1 MLFSSYTF
9 LFQFL
14 PATVLAF
21 AAARLHSP
29 RAGIMVLAGA
39 SLFFYGAWR
48 PAYLLLLLASI
59 AVNFTCGLRM
69 EDPLRRRRIGI
80 FGVALNLAVLCY
92 FKYTD
97 FIFDSLNTLTGAPLP
112 FVSIILPLG
121 ISFFT
126 FQQIAYLV
134 DVMRGAKVERDIVSY
149 TLFVSFFPHLIAGP
163 LVHHAEMI
171 PQFKRGH
178 TNRSALLA
186 ARAVA
191 IFAAGLFKKV
201 VIADNLAQFVS
212 PVFAHVDAGGG
223 VTTPWAWL
231 ATLAY
236 CLQIYF
242 DFSGYSDMA
251 IGLALLFG
259 IRLPVNFRSP
269 YQAISIIEFWRR
281 WHITLSRFLRDYLYI
296 PLGGNRFG
304 EQRRY
309 INLLVTMLLGG
320 LWHGAGWN
328 FFLWGGLHGVYLC
341 INHLWRAWRGNDA
354 LASATGLDPKELAA
368 KGLVKGWAR
377 ILVRR
382 LATGLATGVSWAIT
396 FSAVVIAW
404 VFFRA
409 RTAAGAWQMLGGL
422 FGFEAGSSAYAPSGI
437 LRVMDLPILVGQE
450 RLLLIG
456 GSAVALALLI
466 ALGVPNVPQLF
477 GYREFRRAPERS
489 FLLRWRPNG
498 AWALVSAF
506 ALAISLF
513 GMWQRLEFLYFQ
525 F

>member
-21 AAARLHSP
+21 AAARRHSP
-29 RAGIMVLAGA
+29 RAGIMVLAAA

-48 PAYLLLLLASI
+48 PAYLLLLIASI
-59 AVNFTCGLRM
+59 AVNFSLGLRM
-69 EDPLRRRRIGI
+69 EDPARRGRIGS

-92 FKYTD
+92 FKYTN
-97 FIFDSLNTLTGAPLP
+97 FIFDSVNMLTGAPLP
-112 FVSIILPLG
+112 FFNIVLPLG

-134 DVMRGAKVERDIVSY
+134 DVMRGARVERDIVSY

-171 PQFKRGH
+171 PQFKRGR
-178 TNRSALLA
+178 TGRSAVLA
-186 ARAVA
+186 TRGLA

-212 PVFAHVDAGGG
+212 PVFAHLDAGGG
-223 VTTPWAWL
+223 VTTEWAWL
-231 ATLAY
+231 ATLSY
-236 CLQIYF
+236 TMQIYF

-251 IGLALLFG
+251 VGLALLFG

-269 YQAISIIEFWRR
+269 YRAISVVEFWRR

-296 PLGGNRFG
+296 PLGGNRLG

-309 INLLVTMLLGG
+309 VNLMVTMLLGG

-328 FFLWGGLHGVYLC
+328 FLVWGGLHGVYLGV
-341 INHLWRAWRGNDA
+341 NHLWREWRG
-354 LASATGLDPKELAA
+354 GAA
-368 KGLVKGWAR
+368 RAPIKGWVAR
-377 ILVRR
+377 RF
-382 LATGLATGVSWAIT
+382 ANGLSWAIT
-396 FSAVVIAW
+396 FFAVVIAW

-409 RTAAGAWQMLGGL
+409 KSMAGAWQMLGGL
-422 FGFEAGSSAYAPSGI
+422 FGFEAGSSAYAPPGI
-437 LRVMDLPILVGQE
+437 LRVMDLPVLVGE
-450 RLLLIG
+450 ARLLEIG
-456 GSAVALALLI
+456 SGAVALAL
-466 ALGVPNVPQLF
+466 ALAIFLPNVPQIF
-477 GYREFRRAPERS
+477 GYREYRRAPEQAS
-489 FLLRWRPNG
+489 WLRWRPNA
-498 AWALVSAF
+498 AWALVTAS

>member
-21 AAARLHSP
+21 AAARRHSA

-39 SLFFYGAWR
+39 SLFFYGAWQ
-48 PAYLLLLLASI
+48 PVYLLLLIVSI
-59 AVNFTCGLRM
+59 AVNFALGLRM
-69 EDPLRRRRIGI
+69 EDPLRRRAIGT
-80 FGVALNLAVLCY
+80 FGVALNLAALCY
-92 FKYTD
+92 FKYTN
-97 FIFDSLNTLTGAPLP
+97 FVFDSLNTLTGAPLP
-112 FVSIILPLG
+112 FVNIVLPLG

-134 DVMRGAKVERDIVSY
+134 DVMRGAKVERDIVSF

-171 PQFKRGH
+171 PQFKRGR
-178 TNRSALLA
+178 TGRSAVLA
-186 ARAVA
+186 ARGLA

-212 PVFAHVDAGGG
+212 PVFAHLDAGGG
-223 VTTPWAWL
+223 VTTSWAWL

-236 CLQIYF
+236 SLQIYF

-269 YQAISIIEFWRR
+269 YRAISIIEFWRR

-296 PLGGNRFG
+296 PLGGNRLG

-309 INLLVTMLLGG
+309 LNLLVTMLLGG

-328 FFLWGGLHGVYLC
+328 FLVWGGLHGVYLC
-341 INHLWRAWRGNDA
+341 INHLWRAWRSDKADA
-354 LASATGLDPKELAA
+354 SPTGLAA
-368 KGLVKGWAR
+368 KGVC
-377 ILVRR
+377 
-382 LATGLATGVSWAIT
+382 WAIT
-396 FSAVVIAW
+396 FFAVVLGW

-409 RTAAGAWQMLGGL
+409 RTAGGAWQMLGGL
-422 FGFEAGSSAYAPSGI
+422 FGFEAGSSAYVPSGI
-437 LRVMDLPILVGQE
+437 LRLMDLPILVGEE

-456 GSAVALALLI
+456 GGAVALGLAI
-466 ALGVPNVPQLF
+466 ALALPNVPQLF
-477 GYREFRRAPERS
+477 GYREYRHAPEKAG
-489 FLLRWRPNG
+489 LLRWRPNG
-498 AWALVSAF
+498 VWALVTAL

>member
-21 AAARLHSP
+21 AAARRHSP
-29 RAGIMVLAGA
+29 RAGIMVLVGA

-48 PAYLLLLLASI
+48 PVYLLLFAASV
-59 AVNFTCGLRM
+59 AVNFALGLRM
-69 EDPLRRRRIGI
+69 EDPLRRRGIGT
-80 FGVALNLAVLCY
+80 FGVTLNLAGLCY
-92 FKYTD
+92 FKYTN
-97 FIFDSLNTLTGAPLP
+97 FIFDNLNTLTGAPLP
-112 FVSIILPLG
+112 FVNIILPLG

-126 FQQIAYLV
+126 FQQIVYLV
-134 DVMRGAKVERDIVSY
+134 DVMRGDRVERDIVSY

-171 PQFKRGH
+171 PQFKRGR
-178 TNRSALLA
+178 TGRSAVLA
-186 ARAVA
+186 ARGLA

-212 PVFAHVDAGGG
+212 PVFAHLDAGGG

-236 CLQIYF
+236 TLQIYF

-269 YQAISIIEFWRR
+269 YQATSIIEFWRR

-296 PLGGNRFG
+296 PLGGNRLG

-309 INLLVTMLLGG
+309 VNLLVTMLLGG

-328 FFLWGGLHGVYLC
+328 FLVWGGLHGLYLS
-341 INHLWRAWRGNDA
+341 INHLWRGWRSSKPEVSMA
-354 LASATGLDPKELAA
+354 GLMVKAA
-368 KGLVKGWAR
+368 C
-377 ILVRR
+377 
-382 LATGLATGVSWAIT
+382 WAIT
-396 FSAVVIAW
+396 FFAVVVAW

-409 RTAAGAWQMLGGL
+409 KTAAGAWQMLQGL
-422 FGFEAGSSAYAPSGI
+422 FGAEAGSSAYASPGI
-437 LRVMDLPILVGQE
+437 LRLMDLPMLVGAE

-456 GSAVALALLI
+456 GGAVALALAM
-466 ALGVPNVPQLF
+466 ALCLPNVPQLF
-477 GYREFRRAPERS
+477 RYREYRRAPERAAWV
-489 FLLRWRPNG
+489 RWRPNA
-498 AWALVSAF
+498 AWALLSAL

>member
-14 PATVLAF
+14 PATALAF
-21 AAARLHSP
+21 AAARRHSP
-29 RAGIMVLAGA
+29 RAGILVLAGA

-48 PAYLLLLLASI
+48 PVYLLLLLASV
-59 AVNFTCGLRM
+59 AVNFGLGLRM
-69 EDPLRRRRIGI
+69 EDPLRRRATGT
-80 FGVALNLAVLCY
+80 FGVVLNLAVLCY
-92 FKYTD
+92 FKYTN
-97 FIFDSLNTLTGAPLP
+97 FILDSLNALTGAPLP
-112 FVSIILPLG
+112 FVNIILPLG

-171 PQFKRGH
+171 PQFKRGR
-178 TNRSALLA
+178 TGRSMVLA
-186 ARAVA
+186 ARGLA
-191 IFAAGLFKKV
+191 IFVAGLFKKV

-212 PVFAHVDAGGG
+212 PVFAHLDAGGG
-223 VTTPWAWL
+223 VTTSWAWL
-231 ATLAY
+231 ATSAY
-236 CLQIYF
+236 TLQIYF

-269 YQAISIIEFWRR
+269 YKAISIIEFWRR

-296 PLGGNRFG
+296 PLGGNRLG

-309 INLLVTMLLGG
+309 LNLLVTMLLGG

-328 FFLWGGLHGVYLC
+328 FLIWGGLHGLYLC
-341 INHLWRAWRGNDA
+341 VNHLWQARRGGVSGLSANEFAKA
-354 LASATGLDPKELAA
+354 LAKSL
-368 KGLVKGWAR
+368 
-377 ILVRR
+377 
-382 LATGLATGVSWAIT
+382 SWAIT
-396 FSAVVIAW
+396 FFAVVLAW

-409 RTAAGAWQMLGGL
+409 RTLDGAWQMLGGL
-422 FGFEAGSSAYAPSGI
+422 FGFEAGSSAYASPGI
-437 LRVMDLPILVGQE
+437 LRLMDLPLLVGE
-450 RLLLIG
+450 PLLLLIG
-456 GSAVALALLI
+456 GGAVALALAV
-466 ALGVPNVPQLF
+466 ALGLPNVPQLF
-477 GYREFRRAPERS
+477 GYREYRRAPGRPK
-489 FLLRWRPNG
+489 LLRWRPNA
-498 AWALVSAF
+498 AWALLSAL

>member
-14 PATVLAF
+14 PAVVLAF
-21 AAARLHSP
+21 AAARRHSP
-29 RAGIMVLAGA
+29 RAGILVLAGA

-48 PAYLLLLLASI
+48 PIYLLLLIASI
-59 AVNFTCGLRM
+59 AVNFSLGLLM
-69 EDPLRRRRIGI
+69 EDPLRRRMVGLI
-80 FGVALNLAVLCY
+80 GVALNLALLCY
-92 FKYTD
+92 FKYTN
-97 FIFDSLNTLTGAPLP
+97 FIFDSLNMLTGAPLP
-112 FVSIILPLG
+112 LVNIVLPLG

-134 DVMRGAKVERDIVSY
+134 DVMRGAPVERDVVSY

-171 PQFKRGH
+171 PQFKRGR
-178 TNRSALLA
+178 TSRSAVLA
-186 ARAVA
+186 ARGLA

-212 PVFAHVDAGGG
+212 PVFAHLDAGGG

-236 CLQIYF
+236 TFQIYF

-251 IGLALLFG
+251 VGLALLFG

-269 YQAISIIEFWRR
+269 YKAMSIIEFWRR

-296 PLGGNRFG
+296 PLGGNRLG

-309 INLLVTMLLGG
+309 LNLMVTMLLGG

-328 FFLWGGLHGVYLC
+328 FLIWGGLHGLYLC
-341 INHLWRAWRGNDA
+341 VNHLWQAWRGA
-354 LASATGLDPKELAA
+354 GAKFRSGPATIA
-368 KGLVKGWAR
+368 
-377 ILVRR
+377 
-382 LATGLATGVSWAIT
+382 SWAIT
-396 FSAVVIAW
+396 FFVVVIAW

-409 RTAAGAWQMLGGL
+409 RTAAGAWQMLGAL
-422 FGFEAGSSAYAPSGI
+422 FGFEAESSAYVSPGV
-437 LRVMDLPILVGQE
+437 LRLMDLPLLVGE
-450 RLLLIG
+450 KPLLLIG
-456 GSAVALALLI
+456 ASMVALALAIVLV
-466 ALGVPNVPQLF
+466 LPNVPQLY
-477 GYREFRRAPERS
+477 GYREYRRAPEKEGR
-489 FLLRWRPNG
+489 LRWRPNW
-498 AWALVSAF
+498 AWALAS
-506 ALAISLF
+506 ALALSISLF

>member
-1 MLFSSYTF
+1 MLFSSCTF

-14 PATVLAF
+14 PAVVLAF
-21 AAARLHSP
+21 AAARRHSP
-29 RAGIMVLAGA
+29 RAGILLLAGG

-48 PAYLLLLLASI
+48 PIYLLLLIASV
-59 AVNFTCGLRM
+59 AANFSLGLLM
-69 EDPLRRRRIGI
+69 EDPLRRRAVGLIGV
-80 FGVALNLAVLCY
+80 GLNLALLCY
-92 FKYTD
+92 FKYTN
-97 FIFDSLNTLTGAPLP
+97 FIFDSISMLTGAPLP
-112 FVSIILPLG
+112 FVNIVLPLG

-134 DVMRGAKVERDIVSY
+134 DVMRGAPVERDIVSY

-171 PQFKRGH
+171 PQFKRGRSF
-178 TNRSALLA
+178 RSAVLA
-186 ARAVA
+186 ARGLA

-212 PVFAHVDAGGG
+212 PVFAHLDAGGG

-236 CLQIYF
+236 TFQIYF

-251 IGLALLFG
+251 VGLALLFG

-269 YQAISIIEFWRR
+269 YKAMSIIEFWRR

-296 PLGGNRFG
+296 PLGGNRLG

-309 INLLVTMLLGG
+309 LNLMVTMLLGG

-328 FFLWGGLHGVYLC
+328 FLIWGGLHGLYLC
-341 INHLWRAWRGNDA
+341 VNHLWQAWRGA
-354 LASATGLDPKELAA
+354 GAKFRSGPATIA
-368 KGLVKGWAR
+368 
-377 ILVRR
+377 
-382 LATGLATGVSWAIT
+382 SWAIT
-396 FSAVVIAW
+396 FFVVVIAW

-409 RTAAGAWQMLGGL
+409 RTAAGAWQMLGAL
-422 FGFEAGSSAYAPSGI
+422 FGFEAESSAYVSPGV
-437 LRVMDLPILVGQE
+437 LRLMDLPLLVGE
-450 RLLLIG
+450 KPLLLIRA
-456 GSAVALALLI
+456 SMVALALAIVLV
-466 ALGVPNVPQLF
+466 LPNVPQLY
-477 GYREFRRAPERS
+477 GYREYRRAPEKEGRP
-489 FLLRWRPNG
+489 RWRPNW
-498 AWALVSAF
+498 AWALAS
-506 ALAISLF
+506 ALALSISLF

>member
-1 MLFSSYTF
+1 MLFSSNTF

-21 AAARLHSP
+21 AAARRHSP
-29 RAGIMVLAGA
+29 RAGIMVLVGA

-48 PAYLLLLLASI
+48 PVYLLLFAASV
-59 AVNFTCGLRM
+59 AVNFALGLRM
-69 EDPLRRRRIGI
+69 EDPLRRRGIGT
-80 FGVALNLAVLCY
+80 FGVTLNLAGLCY
-92 FKYTD
+92 FKYTN
-97 FIFDSLNTLTGAPLP
+97 FIFDSVNTLTGAPLP
-112 FVSIILPLG
+112 FVNIILPLG

-134 DVMRGAKVERDIVSY
+134 DVMRGARVERDIVSY

-171 PQFKRGH
+171 PQFKRGR
-178 TNRSALLA
+178 TGRSAVLA
-186 ARAVA
+186 ARGLA

-212 PVFAHVDAGGG
+212 PVFAHLDAGGG

-236 CLQIYF
+236 TLQIYF

-269 YQAISIIEFWRR
+269 YQATSIIEFWRR

-296 PLGGNRFG
+296 PLGGNRLG

-309 INLLVTMLLGG
+309 VNLLVTMLLGG

-328 FFLWGGLHGVYLC
+328 FLVWGGLHGLYLS
-341 INHLWRAWRGNDA
+341 INHLWRGWRGNKPEVTTA
-354 LASATGLDPKELAA
+354 GLM
-368 KGLVKGWAR
+368 VKGAC
-377 ILVRR
+377 
-382 LATGLATGVSWAIT
+382 WAIT
-396 FSAVVIAW
+396 FCAVVVAW

-409 RTAAGAWQMLGGL
+409 KTAAGAWRMLQGL
-422 FGFEAGSSAYAPSGI
+422 FGAEAGSSAYASPGI
-437 LRVMDLPILVGQE
+437 LRLMDLPMLVGE
-450 RLLLIG
+450 GRLLLIG
-456 GSAVALALLI
+456 SGAVALALAM
-466 ALGVPNVPQLF
+466 ALGLPNVPQLF
-477 GYREFRRAPERS
+477 RYREYRRAPERAAW
-489 FLLRWRPNG
+489 LRWRPNA
-498 AWALVSAF
+498 AWALLSAL

>member
-14 PATVLAF
+14 PATALAF
-21 AAARLHSP
+21 AAARRHSP

-48 PAYLLLLLASI
+48 PVYLLLLIASI
-59 AVNFTCGLRM
+59 AVNFSLGLRM
-69 EDPLRRRRIGI
+69 EDPLRRRAIGI
-80 FGVALNLAVLCY
+80 SGVALNLAVLCY
-92 FKYTD
+92 FKYTN
-97 FIFDSLNTLTGAPLP
+97 FLFDSLNTLTGAPLP
-112 FVSIILPLG
+112 FFNIVLPLG

-134 DVMRGAKVERDIVSY
+134 DVMRGARVERDIVSY

-171 PQFKRGH
+171 PQFKRGR
-178 TNRSALLA
+178 TGRSAVLA
-186 ARAVA
+186 ARGLA

-212 PVFAHVDAGGG
+212 PVFAHLDAGGG

-236 CLQIYF
+236 TLQIYF

-251 IGLALLFG
+251 VGLALLFG
-259 IRLPVNFRSP
+259 IRLPVNFCSP
-269 YQAISIIEFWRR
+269 YQARSVVEFWRR

-296 PLGGNRFG
+296 PLGGNRLG

-309 INLLVTMLLGG
+309 INLMVTMLLGG
-320 LWHGAGWN
+320 LWHGAGWT
-328 FFLWGGLHGVYLC
+328 FLVWGGLHGAYLS
-341 INHLWRAWRGNDA
+341 INHLWREWRGGAARDSA
-354 LASATGLDPKELAA
+354 EGLA
-368 KGLVKGWAR
+368 
-377 ILVRR
+377 
-382 LATGLATGVSWAIT
+382 ATGLATGFARGISWAIT
-396 FSAVVIAW
+396 FFAVVIAW

-409 RTAAGAWQMLGGL
+409 RTMAGAWQMLGSL
-422 FGFEAGSSAYAPSGI
+422 FGLEAGSSAYAPPGI
-437 LRVMDLPILVGQE
+437 LRLMDLPILVGE
-450 RLLLIG
+450 ARLLLIG
-456 GSAVALALLI
+456 GGAVTLALAVALFL
-466 ALGVPNVPQLF
+466 PNVPQLF
-477 GYREFRRAPERS
+477 GYREYRHAPEPATW
-489 FLLRWRPNG
+489 LRWRPNT
-498 AWALVSAF
+498 AWALVT
-506 ALAISLF
+506 ALAVAISLF

>member
-1 MLFSSYTF
+1 MLFSSYSF

-48 PAYLLLLLASI
+48 PIYLLLLIASI
-59 AVNFTCGLRM
+59 AINFSLGLRM
-69 EDPLRRRRIGI
+69 EDPLRRRSIGA

-92 FKYTD
+92 FKYTN
-97 FIFDSLNTLTGAPLP
+97 FIFDSVNALTGAPLP
-112 FVSIILPLG
+112 FFNIILPLG

-134 DVMRGAKVERDIVSY
+134 DVMRGARVERDIVSY

-171 PQFKRGH
+171 PQFKRGR
-178 TNRSALLA
+178 TGRSAVLA
-186 ARAVA
+186 ARGLA

-212 PVFAHVDAGGG
+212 PVFAHLDAGGG

-236 CLQIYF
+236 TLQIYF

-251 IGLALLFG
+251 VGLALLFG

-269 YQAISIIEFWRR
+269 YRAVSIIEFWRR

-296 PLGGNRFG
+296 PLGGNRLG

-309 INLLVTMLLGG
+309 LNLLVTMLLGG

-328 FFLWGGLHGVYLC
+328 FLVWGGLHGVYLG
-341 INHLWRAWRGNDA
+341 INHLWRGWRGWRGGDA
-354 LASATGLDPKELAA
+354 PAAATGLP
-368 KGLVKGWAR
+368 
-377 ILVRR
+377 
-382 LATGLATGVSWAIT
+382 ATASAQAISWAIT
-396 FSAVVIAW
+396 FFAVVIAW

-409 RTAAGAWQMLGGL
+409 RTMAGAWQMLGGL
-422 FGFEAGSSAYAPSGI
+422 FGFEAGSSAYASTGI
-437 LRVMDLPILVGQE
+437 LRLMDLPVLVGEQ

-456 GSAVALALLI
+456 GCAVALALAI
-466 ALGVPNVPQLF
+466 ALVLPNVPQLF
-477 GYREFRRAPERS
+477 GYREYRRAPEKAG
-489 FLLRWRPNG
+489 LLRWRPNG
-498 AWALVSAF
+498 AWALLTAL

>member
-14 PATVLAF
+14 PAVVLAF
-21 AAARLHSP
+21 AAARRHSQ
-29 RAGIMVLAGA
+29 RAGILVLAGA

-48 PAYLLLLLASI
+48 PSYLLLLIASI
-59 AVNFTCGLRM
+59 AVNFSLGLLM
-69 EDPLRRRRIGI
+69 EDPRRRRVVGLI
-80 FGVALNLAVLCY
+80 GVALNLALLCY
-92 FKYTD
+92 FKYTN
-97 FIFDSLNTLTGAPLP
+97 FIFDSLNMLTGAPLP
-112 FVSIILPLG
+112 LVNIVLPLG

-134 DVMRGAKVERDIVSY
+134 DVMRGAPVERDIVSY

-171 PQFKRGH
+171 PQFKRGR
-178 TNRSALLA
+178 TSRSAVLA
-186 ARAVA
+186 ARGLA

-212 PVFAHVDAGGG
+212 PVFAHLDAGGG

-236 CLQIYF
+236 TFQIYF

-251 IGLALLFG
+251 VGLALLFG

-269 YQAISIIEFWRR
+269 YKAMSIIEFWRR

-296 PLGGNRFG
+296 PLGGNRLG

-309 INLLVTMLLGG
+309 LNLMVTMLLGG

-328 FFLWGGLHGVYLC
+328 FLIWGGLHGLYLC
-341 INHLWRAWRGNDA
+341 VNHLWQAWRGA
-354 LASATGLDPKELAA
+354 GPKFRSGPATIA
-368 KGLVKGWAR
+368 
-377 ILVRR
+377 
-382 LATGLATGVSWAIT
+382 SWAIT
-396 FSAVVIAW
+396 FFVVVIAW

-409 RTAAGAWQMLGGL
+409 RTAAGAWQMLGAL
-422 FGFEAGSSAYAPSGI
+422 FGFEAESSAYVSPGV
-437 LRVMDLPILVGQE
+437 LRLMDLPLLVGE
-450 RLLLIG
+450 KPLLLIG
-456 GSAVALALLI
+456 ASMVALALAIVLV
-466 ALGVPNVPQLF
+466 LPNVPQLY
-477 GYREFRRAPERS
+477 GYREYRRAPEKEGR
-489 FLLRWRPNG
+489 LRWRPNW
-498 AWALVSAF
+498 AWALAS
-506 ALAISLF
+506 ALALSISVV

>member
-1 MLFSSYTF
+1 MLFSSYAF

-14 PATVLAF
+14 PATALAF
-21 AAARLHSP
+21 AAARRHSP

-39 SLFFYGAWR
+39 SLFFYGAWQ
-48 PAYLLLLLASI
+48 PVYLLLLIVSI
-59 AVNFTCGLRM
+59 AVNFALGLRM
-69 EDPLRRRRIGI
+69 EDPLRRRAIGT

-92 FKYTD
+92 FKYTN
-97 FIFDSLNTLTGAPLP
+97 FVFDSLNTLTGAPLP
-112 FVSIILPLG
+112 FVNIVLPLG

-134 DVMRGAKVERDIVSY
+134 DVIRGAKVERDIVSF

-171 PQFKRGH
+171 PQFKRGR
-178 TNRSALLA
+178 TGRSAVLA
-186 ARAVA
+186 ARGLA

-201 VIADNLAQFVS
+201 AIADNLAQFVS
-212 PVFAHVDAGGG
+212 SVFAHLDAGGG

-236 CLQIYF
+236 SLQIYF

-269 YQAISIIEFWRR
+269 YRAISIIEFWRR

-296 PLGGNRFG
+296 PLGGNRLG

-309 INLLVTMLLGG
+309 LNLLVTMLLGG

-328 FFLWGGLHGVYLC
+328 FLVWGGLHGVYLC
-341 INHLWRAWRGNDA
+341 VNHLWRAWRSGKADA
-354 LASATGLDPKELAA
+354 SPTGLAA
-368 KGLVKGWAR
+368 KGVC
-377 ILVRR
+377 
-382 LATGLATGVSWAIT
+382 WAIT
-396 FSAVVIAW
+396 FFAVVLGW

-409 RTAAGAWQMLGGL
+409 RTADGAWQMLGGL
-422 FGFEAGSSAYAPSGI
+422 FGFEAGSSAYVPSGI
-437 LRVMDLPILVGQE
+437 LRLMDLPVLVGEE

-456 GSAVALALLI
+456 GGAVALGLAI
-466 ALGVPNVPQLF
+466 ALALPNVPQLF
-477 GYREFRRAPERS
+477 GYREYRHAPEKAG
-489 FLLRWRPNG
+489 LLRWRPNG
-498 AWALVSAF
+498 VWALVTAL

>member
-14 PATVLAF
+14 PVTVLAF
-21 AAARLHSP
+21 AAARRHSP
-29 RAGIMVLAGA
+29 RAGILVLAGA

-48 PAYLLLLLASI
+48 PIYLLLLLASVG
-59 AVNFTCGLRM
+59 VNFGLGLRM
-69 EDPLRRRRIGI
+69 EDPLRRRAIGT

-92 FKYTD
+92 FKYTN
-97 FIFDSLNTLTGAPLP
+97 FILDSLNALTGAPLP
-112 FVSIILPLG
+112 FVNIILPLG

-134 DVMRGAKVERDIVSY
+134 DVMRGARVERDIVSY

-171 PQFKRGH
+171 PQFKRGR
-178 TNRSALLA
+178 TGRSSVLA
-186 ARAVA
+186 ARGLA

-212 PVFAHVDAGGG
+212 PVFAHLDTGGG
-223 VTTPWAWL
+223 VTTSWAWL
-231 ATLAY
+231 ATSAY
-236 CLQIYF
+236 TLQIYF

-251 IGLALLFG
+251 VGLALLLG

-269 YQAISIIEFWRR
+269 YKATSIIEFWRR

-296 PLGGNRFG
+296 PLGGNRSG
-304 EQRRY
+304 EIRRY
-309 INLLVTMLLGG
+309 LNLLVTMLLGG

-328 FFLWGGLHGVYLC
+328 FLIWGGLHGLYLC
-341 INHLWRAWRGNDA
+341 VNHLWQAWRVGR
-354 LASATGLDPKELAA
+354 SSKSGPF
-368 KGLVKGWAR
+368 VKV
-377 ILVRR
+377 I
-382 LATGLATGVSWAIT
+382 SWAIT
-396 FSAVVIAW
+396 FAAVVLAW

-409 RTAAGAWQMLGGL
+409 KTLDGAWQMLSSL
-422 FGFEAGSSAYAPSGI
+422 FGFDAGSSAYASPGV
-437 LRVMDLPILVGQE
+437 LRLMDLPLLVGE
-450 RLLLIG
+450 PLLLAIG
-456 GSAVALALLI
+456 GAAVALALVI
-466 ALGVPNVPQLF
+466 ALGLPNVPQLF
-477 GYREFRRAPERS
+477 GYREYRRAPERAS
-489 FLLRWRPNG
+489 LLRWRPNA
-498 AWALVSAF
+498 AWALVSAL

>member
-21 AAARLHSP
+21 AAARRHSP
-29 RAGIMVLAGA
+29 RAGIMVLAAA
-39 SLFFYGAWR
+39 SLVFYAAWQ
-48 PAYLLLLLASI
+48 PVYLLLLLASI
-59 AVNFTCGLRM
+59 AVNFSLGLRM
-69 EDPLRRRRIGI
+69 EDPLRRSAIGTL
-80 FGVALNLAVLCY
+80 GVALNLGLLCY
-92 FKYTD
+92 FKYTN
-97 FIFDSLNTLTGAPLP
+97 FIFDSINTMTGAPLP
-112 FVSIILPLG
+112 FFNIVLPLG

-171 PQFKRGH
+171 PQFKRGR
-178 TNRSALLA
+178 TSRSAVLA
-186 ARAVA
+186 ARGLA

-212 PVFAHVDAGGG
+212 PVFAHLDAGGS

-231 ATLAY
+231 ATSAY
-236 CLQIYF
+236 TLQIYF

-269 YQAISIIEFWRR
+269 YRASSIIEFWRR

-296 PLGGNRFG
+296 PLGGNRLG

-309 INLLVTMLLGG
+309 INLMVTMLLGG

-328 FFLWGGLHGVYLC
+328 FLVWGGLHGVYLS
-341 INHLWRAWRGNDA
+341 INHLWRAWRGGDKPA
-354 LASATGLDPKELAA
+354 AATGFVA
-368 KGLVKGWAR
+368 KGL
-377 ILVRR
+377 
-382 LATGLATGVSWAIT
+382 SWIIT
-396 FSAVVIAW
+396 FLAVILAW

-409 RTAAGAWQMLGGL
+409 RTMAGAWQMLGGL
-422 FGFEAGSSAYAPSGI
+422 LGVKAGSSAYASSGI
-437 LRVMDLPILVGQE
+437 LRLMDLPVLVGEE

-456 GSAVALALLI
+456 GGAVALALAI
-466 ALGVPNVPQLF
+466 ALCLPNVPQLF
-477 GYREFRRAPERS
+477 GYREYRRAPEKAIW
-489 FLLRWRPNG
+489 LRWRPNA

-506 ALAISLF
+506 AFAISLF

>member
-21 AAARLHSP
+21 AAARRHSP

-48 PAYLLLLLASI
+48 PVYLLLLIASI
-59 AVNFTCGLRM
+59 AVNFGLGLRM
-69 EDPLRRRRIGI
+69 EDPLRRRAIGT
-80 FGVALNLAVLCY
+80 FGVGLNLAVLCY
-92 FKYTD
+92 FKYTN
-97 FIFDSLNTLTGAPLP
+97 FIFDSINTLTGAPLP
-112 FVSIILPLG
+112 FFNIVLPLG

-171 PQFKRGH
+171 PQFKRGR
-178 TNRSALLA
+178 TGRSSVLA
-186 ARAVA
+186 ARGMA

-212 PVFAHVDAGGG
+212 PVFAHLDAGGG

-231 ATLAY
+231 STLAY
-236 CLQIYF
+236 TLQIYF

-269 YQAISIIEFWRR
+269 YQATSIIEFWRR

-296 PLGGNRFG
+296 PLGGNRLG

-328 FFLWGGLHGVYLC
+328 FLIWGGLHGIYLS
-341 INHLWRAWRGNDA
+341 INHLWRGWRDGEKRA
-354 LASATGLDPKELAA
+354 PVATLVV
-368 KGLVKGWAR
+368 KGLA
-377 ILVRR
+377 
-382 LATGLATGVSWAIT
+382 WAIT
-396 FSAVVIAW
+396 FFAVVIAW

-409 RTAAGAWQMLGGL
+409 RTLAGAWQMLGGL
-422 FGFEAGSSAYAPSGI
+422 FGFEAGSSAYASSGI
-437 LRVMDLPILVGQE
+437 LRLMDLPVLVGEE

-456 GSAVALALLI
+456 AGAVAAALAI
-466 ALGVPNVPQLF
+466 ALCLPNVPQLF
-477 GYREFRRAPERS
+477 GYREYRHAPEKGSR
-489 FLLRWRPNG
+489 LQWRPNA
-498 AWALVSAF
+498 AWALLSAV

>member
-1 MLFSSYTF
+1 MLFSSFTF

-14 PATVLAF
+14 PATALAF
-21 AAARLHSP
+21 AAARRHSP

-39 SLFFYGAWR
+39 SLFFYGAWQ
-48 PAYLLLLLASI
+48 PIYLLVLLASI
-59 AVNFTCGLRM
+59 GLNFALGLKM
-69 EDPLRRRRIGI
+69 EDAKRRRYIGTL
-80 FGVALNLAVLCY
+80 GVALNLAVLCY
-92 FKYTD
+92 FKYTN
-97 FIFDSLNTLTGAPLP
+97 FILDNLTSLTSTPLP
-112 FVSIILPLG
+112 FANIVLPLG

-134 DVMRGAKVERDIVSY
+134 DVMRGAPVERDIVSY

-171 PQFKRGH
+171 PQFKRGR
-178 TNRSALLA
+178 TGRSAVLA
-186 ARAVA
+186 ARGIA

-201 VIADNLAQFVS
+201 VIADNLAQFVT
-212 PVFAHVDAGGG
+212 PVFAHLDAGGG
-223 VTTPWAWL
+223 VTTSWAWL

-236 CLQIYF
+236 TLQIYF

-251 IGLALLFG
+251 IGLALTFG

-269 YQAISIIEFWRR
+269 YKATSIIDFWRR

-296 PLGGNRFG
+296 PLGGNRLG

-309 INLLVTMLLGG
+309 VNLLVTMLLGG

-328 FFLWGGLHGVYLC
+328 FFIWGGLHGIYLC
-341 INHLWRAWRGNDA
+341 FNHLWHAWRGMTTS
-354 LASATGLDPKELAA
+354 ASTSIPMPA
-368 KGLVKGWAR
+368 K
-377 ILVRR
+377 IF
-382 LATGLATGVSWAIT
+382 SWVLT
-396 FSAVVIAW
+396 FVAVVVAW

-409 RTAAGAWQMLGGL
+409 KTLAGAWRMLGSLLGN
-422 FGFEAGSSAYAPSGI
+422 GADSSAYVSSGI
-437 LRVMDLPILVGQE
+437 LRVMNLPVLVGGDS
-450 RLLLIG
+450 LLVIG
-456 GSAVALALLI
+456 VGAVAFALLI
-466 ALGVPNVPQLF
+466 ALTLPNVPQLF
-477 GYREFRRAPERS
+477 HYREYRRAPEKGAS
-489 FLLRWRPNG
+489 VQWRPDVK
-498 AWALVSAF
+498 WAVFTAL

>member
-9 LFQFL
+9 LFQFW

-21 AAARLHSP
+21 AAARRHSP
-29 RAGIMVLAGA
+29 RAGITVLVGA

-48 PAYLLLLLASI
+48 PVYLLLFAASV
-59 AVNFTCGLRM
+59 AVNFALGLRM
-69 EDPLRRRRIGI
+69 EDPLRRRGIGT
-80 FGVALNLAVLCY
+80 FGVALNLAGLCY
-92 FKYTD
+92 FKYTN

-112 FVSIILPLG
+112 FVNIILPLG

-149 TLFVSFFPHLIAGP
+149 TLFVSFFPHLIAAP

-171 PQFKRGH
+171 PQFKRGR
-178 TNRSALLA
+178 TGRSSVLA
-186 ARAVA
+186 ARGLA

-212 PVFAHVDAGGG
+212 PVFAHLDAGGG
-223 VTTPWAWL
+223 VTTSWAWL

-236 CLQIYF
+236 TLQIYF

-269 YQAISIIEFWRR
+269 YRAVSIIEFWRH

-296 PLGGNRFG
+296 PLGGNRLG
-304 EQRRY
+304 EKRRY

-328 FFLWGGLHGVYLC
+328 FLVWGGLHGIYLS
-341 INHLWRAWRGNDA
+341 INHLWRGWHGDKKY
-354 LASATGLDPKELAA
+354 AT
-368 KGLVKGWAR
+368 
-377 ILVRR
+377 
-382 LATGLATGVSWAIT
+382 ATGLAAKALSWAVT
-396 FSAVVIAW
+396 FFAVVVAW

-409 RTAAGAWQMLGGL
+409 KTAAGAWQMLQGL
-422 FGFEAGSSAYAPSGI
+422 FGAGAGSSAYASPGI
-437 LRVMDLPILVGQE
+437 LRLMDLPMLVGEAQ
-450 RLLLIG
+450 LLLIG
-456 GSAVALALLI
+456 GGAVALALVM
-466 ALGVPNVPQLF
+466 ALCLPNVPQLF
-477 GYREFRRAPERS
+477 RYREYRRAPERAAWV
-489 FLLRWRPNG
+489 RWRPNA
-498 AWALVSAF
+498 AWALLSAL

-513 GMWQRLEFLYFQ
+513 GMWQRLGFLYFQ